1 MPCDD
6 HYSQVVPISN
16 FADVGN
22 NKDHA
27 SDRNMSSY
35 HNSVAAI
42 HQEDRPK
49 PPHSTFISVQMMKA
63 KARAPVVETRRSRIS
78 SNDYSDDFIMKIKK
92 GDHSPKKPLLKDIMG
107 KFLSIA
113 GEDHD
118 QTEFAFDWTSKE
130 FLKG

>member
-22 NKDHA
+22 NRDHA

-42 HQEDRPK
+42 QDRAK
-49 PPHSTFISVQMMKA
+49 TPHSTFISVQMMKA
-63 KARAPVVETRRSRIS
+63 KASASAVDTRRSRIS
-78 SNDYSDDFIMKIKK
+78 SNDYSDDFMMKIKK

-118 QTEFAFDWTSKE
+118 QTEFAFD
-130 FLKG
+130 